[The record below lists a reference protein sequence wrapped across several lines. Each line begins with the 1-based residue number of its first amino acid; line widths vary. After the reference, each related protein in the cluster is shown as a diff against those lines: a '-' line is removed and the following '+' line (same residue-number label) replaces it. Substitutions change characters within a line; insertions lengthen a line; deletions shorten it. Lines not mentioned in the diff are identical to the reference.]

1 MSVRE
6 FEEIAHTGGTY
17 SVETITDASGVRMVS
32 VGYSHSGPT
41 PASMF
46 LLLALPQG
54 IPYWVVPVGG
64 LGDPDVVPEAAAA
77 LETVQV
83 MIASDKHGLFGH
95 TCPRCNKYWRSDS
108 TPARWNMSCAYC
120 PFKAAAHFF
129 RTAGQKAFVKRF
141 CEHYYETLD
150 RPDGKYLLDLDKIAD
165 EVAKGATAPQFFHAE
180 ISQQQQ
186 WRCEACG
193 GYNDILGKYGACS
206 CCGARNNRMLF
217 SKELEKLRIEIN
229 AKPAAMLR
237 EAVSAFESAGRDD
250 VKAML
255 EFVALSDKR
264 VKRAE
269 ALRFHDLKRMSAEL
283 KEIFDIDLLKGLKS
297 EAIELANLMFLRRHV
312 HEHAGGV
319 ADADYIKRSG
329 DTSVQEGQA
338 IREKPDDV
346 RAFIDCLDR
355 LAINFEAG
363 VRELMPPD
371 ETALRLCAY
380 RPKKSA

>member
-64 LGDPDVVPEAAAA
+64 ARRSDVVPEAAAA

-165 EVAKGATAPQFFHAE
+165 EVAKGATAPQFLSRRNLATTAMAVRSLRGVQRHFGQIRRLQLLRGPEQPNAF
-180 ISQQQQ
+180 QQ
-186 WRCEACG
+186 RT
-193 GYNDILGKYGACS
+193 GKAQD
-206 CCGARNNRMLF
+206 
-217 SKELEKLRIEIN
+217 
-229 AKPAAMLR
+229 
-237 EAVSAFESAGRDD
+237 RD
-250 VKAML
+250 
-255 EFVALSDKR
+255 
-264 VKRAE
+264 
-269 ALRFHDLKRMSAEL
+269 
-283 KEIFDIDLLKGLKS
+283 
-297 EAIELANLMFLRRHV
+297 
-312 HEHAGGV
+312 
-319 ADADYIKRSG
+319 
-329 DTSVQEGQA
+329 Q
-338 IREKPDDV
+338 
-346 RAFIDCLDR
+346 C
-355 LAINFEAG
+355 
-363 VRELMPPD
+363 
-371 ETALRLCAY
+371 
-380 RPKKSA
+380 